1 MSNNF
6 QSVKAF
12 GKCFYIENGDRCGCQ
27 RFIALE
33 DNERS
38 CEACLHHSSYHEDLI
53 NDINRSNN
61 RIPTFDT
68 NSLSNNQGIT
78 SMGSSNTRQRIST
91 FDELYSPYN
100 SSNITSNTSSILNQL
115 LTGKALDEQ
124 AIANELSSTFIR
136 NKNHLTASTSSIN
149 MRGTRTNFDPS
160 NYDNSNRSKRRKN
173 VNIKIKEICITV
185 IVLPWVGDELQTPIL
200 SQPM

>member
-1 MSNNF
+1 MSDNF
-6 QSVKAF
+6 QNIKAF
-12 GKCFYIENGDRCGCQ
+12 GKCFHMENGNRCGCQ
-27 RFIALE
+27 RFIALRE
-33 DNERS
+33 NERS
-38 CEACLHHSSYHEDLI
+38 CEACLHHSSYHEDPV
-53 NDINRSNN
+53 NDIVRSNN

-68 NSLSNNQGIT
+68 SLSNNQGIT

-91 FDELYSPYN
+91 LDELYSPYYN
-100 SSNITSNTSSILNQL
+100 SSNITSNTSSMLNQL

-124 AIANELSSTFIR
+124 AIANELSRTFIR

-149 MRGTRTNFDPS
+149 TRKIPTNFDPS
-160 NYDNSNRSKRRKN
+160 NYDNSNRNKRRKN
-173 VNIKIKEICITV
+173 VNIKIKETCITV

>member
-1 MSNNF
+1 
-6 QSVKAF
+6 
-12 GKCFYIENGDRCGCQ
+12 
-27 RFIALE
+27 
-33 DNERS
+33 
-38 CEACLHHSSYHEDLI
+38 
-53 NDINRSNN
+53 DINRSNN

-91 FDELYSPYN
+91 IDELYSPYN
-100 SSNITSNTSSILNQL
+100 SSNTTSNTSILNQL

-136 NKNHLTASTSSIN
+136 NKNHLTASSTSSIN
-149 MRGTRTNFDPS
+149 TRGTRTNFDPS
-160 NYDNSNRSKRRKN
+160 NYDDSNRNKRRKN
-173 VNIKIKEICITV
+173 VNTKIKEICITV